1 MADYKTDKYEVTKLS
16 KSIIKIQT
24 FEASGL
30 KFNEAKKIATLISLL
45 SEENKF
51 AILRITTD
59 NFFSTDRVRSLIA
72 SGQFA
77 KNRYAMAFVVKSA
90 ANRISAQFYIQFNK
104 PLEATKIFNDEIKA
118 FEWLIEQE
126 KKQFQKI

>member
-1 MADYKTDKYEVTKLS
+1 
-16 KSIIKIQT
+16 
-24 FEASGL
+24 
-30 KFNEAKKIATLISLL
+30 
-45 SEENKF
+45 
-51 AILRITTD
+51 
-59 NFFSTDRVRSLIA
+59 
-72 SGQFA
+72 
-77 KNRYAMAFVVKSA
+77 MAFVVKSA